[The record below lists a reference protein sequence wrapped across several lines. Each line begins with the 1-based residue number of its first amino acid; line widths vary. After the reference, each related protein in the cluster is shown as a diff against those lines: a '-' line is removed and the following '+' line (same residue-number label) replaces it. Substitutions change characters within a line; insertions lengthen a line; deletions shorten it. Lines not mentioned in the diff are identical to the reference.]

1 MKFNVVKLHFFILP
15 IINCRYSMWTST
27 YIRQVLLFNYSLYNG
42 YVMILLLKS
51 PETTPIKYQV
61 SNEKYQLSGIKYQV
75 LFIKY
80 QVSGIKYKVSIIRY
94 QV

>member
-15 IINCRYSMWTST
+15 IINSRYMWTST
-27 YIRQVLLFNYSLYNG
+27 NIRQVLLFNYSLYNG

-61 SNEKYQLSGIKYQV
+61 SNEKY
-75 LFIKY
+75 
-80 QVSGIKYKVSIIRY
+80 
-94 QV
+94 